1 MKITRRQLRK
11 LLLTEIATGKNPYEF
26 QKNLDMNTEYDH
38 QLGDHEM
45 INTVRYYFDTPTQ
58 KYKVIFNSGEDM
70 MDGVVYNVA
79 FSTLKQDGEHVV
91 HDIDKGTQEFGD
103 EYNQLSSLTGELD
116 LRVFNTIIAIVNDF
130 IVNTDRSK
138 LYPYSYHLN
147 DRDKTVRLSFKGTSS
162 SRDKLYYRLLDRN
175 ISKLPGVNFEIN
187 DWTGEFL
194 VMF

>member
-1 MKITRRQLRK
+1 MKITRGQLRK
-11 LLLTEIATGKNPYEF
+11 LLLTEIASGKNPYEF
-26 QKNLDMNTEYDH
+26 QKSFDMNTEYSH

-45 INTVRYYFDTPTQ
+45 IDITRYYFDTPTQ
-58 KYKVIFNSGEDM
+58 KYKVIFNTGEDM

-79 FSTLKQDGEHVV
+79 FSTLKQDGEHVI

-103 EYNQLSSLTGELD
+103 EYDQLSSLTGELD

-138 LYPYSYHLN
+138 LYPYSYHLSN
-147 DRDKTVRLSFKGTSS
+147 RDKTVKLSFKGTSS

-175 ISKLPGVNFEIN
+175 ISKLPGVDFEIN
-187 DWTGEFL
+187 DWTGEFI

>member
-1 MKITRRQLRK
+1 VKITRRQLRK

-26 QKNLDMNTEYDH
+26 QKSLDMNTEYDH

-58 KYKVIFNSGEDM
+58 KYKVIFNTGEDM

-138 LYPYSYHLN
+138 LYPYNYHLN